1 MGTINF
7 AILAKHVN
15 KIPFRG
21 PQSGH
26 QQGYYELWKLRWLWV
41 YFWEPFHRVL
51 ASLIRNGWRVEETC
65 DCSIQA
71 FDTIWSNG
79 PSVEYVYDIYWLTG
93 LVLFSLMPYVKL
105 TFFQQ
110 KRSKGVA
117 KNLPINLTRELC
129 FERSLHNFSH
139 TLILATFLTPFHFNP
154 FLLNPYHLSTTMTFL
169 SVTKII
175 AKAYIVLQNKKNGA
189 FWVVLP

>member
-1 MGTINF
+1 MDGELRRH
-7 AILAKHVN
+7 AIVA
-15 KIPFRG
+15 FR
-21 PQSGH
+21 
-26 QQGYYELWKLRWLWV
+26 L
-41 YFWEPFHRVL
+41 
-51 ASLIRNGWRVEETC
+51 LIL
-65 DCSIQA
+65 
-71 FDTIWSNG
+71 FG

-110 KRSKGVA
+110 KKRSKGVA

-154 FLLNPYHLSTTMTFL
+154 FLLLPLPSVYHHDISFYYQNHSQSLHST
-169 SVTKII
+169 SK
-175 AKAYIVLQNKKNGA
+175 
-189 FWVVLP
+189 